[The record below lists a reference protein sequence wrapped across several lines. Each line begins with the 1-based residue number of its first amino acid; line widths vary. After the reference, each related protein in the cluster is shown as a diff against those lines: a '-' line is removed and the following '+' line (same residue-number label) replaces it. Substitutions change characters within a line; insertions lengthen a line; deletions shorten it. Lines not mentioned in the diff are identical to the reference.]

1 MVNGDAA
8 LYEGQVMHT
17 RPSGARYLFRHG
29 VYMWLVD
36 LDRLPRMPAW
46 LRPFAGIRSR
56 DHLGDPARSIRANL
70 DSFLALHG
78 IDLEGGRALMLT
90 NARVLGY
97 VFNPLTVFWCHGPD
111 GGLRCVV
118 AEVHNTS
125 GERHCYILH
134 PGERGR
140 CETDKAFYVS
150 PFLTVDG
157 RYRMAMAEPGE
168 RLSIQME
175 LHQDG
180 GRVFQAS
187 LTGRRV
193 PLSPR
198 ALSRMAAR
206 YPLMT
211 LRVTALIHLHGVR
224 MHLRGVPHVRRP
236 ARPHQEGVG

>member
-1 MVNGDAA
+1 MVSGDAA

-17 RPSGARYLFRHG
+17 RPAGARYLFRHG
-29 VYMWLVD
+29 LYMWLVD
-36 LDRLPRMPAW
+36 VDRLPRMPAW
-46 LRPFAGIRSR
+46 LRPFSGIRAR
-56 DHLGDPARSIRANL
+56 DHLGDPALSIRANL
-70 DSFLALHG
+70 DGFLRLHG
-78 IDLEGGRALMLT
+78 IDLEGGRVLMLT

-97 VFNPLTVFWCHGPD
+97 VFNPLTVYWCHGPG

-134 PGERGR
+134 PGERGH
-140 CETDKAFYVS
+140 CETDKEFYVS

-157 RYRMAMAEPGE
+157 RYRMVLAEPGE

-175 LHQDG
+175 LHQEG

-193 PLSPR
+193 PLSPPSL
-198 ALSRMAAR
+198 ARMAAR
-206 YPLMT
+206 HPLMT
-211 LRVTALIHLHGVR
+211 MRVTALIHLHGVR
-224 MHLRGVPHVRRP
+224 LHLRGVRHVRRP
-236 ARPHQEGVG
+236 VRPRQEGVG